1 VAASTITPS
10 LPVNPSIS
18 VRIWFE
24 RLLALVIGAAHA
36 SGAAR
41 TTDRVELV
49 DEDDRGSIRLCLL
62 E

>member
-1 VAASTITPS
+1 MW
-10 LPVNPSIS
+10 
-18 VRIWFE
+18 IWFE